1 MVAPAVPYWV
11 NFLKETSAHPERSL
25 TRDQINDSA
34 KVELGDPM
42 SLLWVTYKNEGE
54 GLSTHA

>member
-1 MVAPAVPYWV
+1 VVAPAVPYWV

-42 SLLWVTYKNEGE
+42 SLLESLTGV
-54 GLSTHA
+54 